1 MIEILAF
8 FFFRVWP
15 AVNFSIVFFAHIS
28 HLLFV
33 YLFISLSFLD
43 LFFIYLYLRSLL
55 ILNSLRP
62 YLRIHIHILIHI
74 HIPKPTNQPSQIN
87 CVVCL
92 AIMCIIITTNQISL
106 SIYIANTIGDTNIA
120 KTRTP
125 AHRTASRPLAFDPA
139 AAFLFFLPLLSLG
152 CLAGA
157 SWGHE
162 VTEHWKAVMLAGRG
176 TGPDPP
182 TEIESWSTQR
192 KVRLL
197 ARPSLTQLLSFG

>member
-1 MIEILAF
+1 
-8 FFFRVWP
+8 
-15 AVNFSIVFFAHIS
+15 
-28 HLLFV
+28 LFV
-33 YLFISLSFLD
+33 
-43 LFFIYLYLRSLL
+43 LL
-55 ILNSLRP
+55 L
-62 YLRIHIHILIHI
+62 
-74 HIPKPTNQPSQIN
+74 
-87 CVVCL
+87 CVL
-92 AIMCIIITTNQISL
+92 LLLPIKYL

-120 KTRTP
+120 RTRTP

-139 AAFLFFLPLLSLG
+139 AAFLVFFLSLG
-152 CLAGA
+152 SLAGA

-197 ARPSLTQLLSFG
+197 ARPSLTQRLSFGYRMQEVVLPGWNDSWQTQVMVLVGCGAGATLIVDD